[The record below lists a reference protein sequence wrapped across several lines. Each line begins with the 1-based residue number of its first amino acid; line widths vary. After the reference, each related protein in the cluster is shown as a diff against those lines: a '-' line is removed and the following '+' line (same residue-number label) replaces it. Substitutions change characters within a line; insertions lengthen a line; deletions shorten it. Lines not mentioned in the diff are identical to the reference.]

1 MMSRVFAISEKAKQG
16 IWEKLCSQN
25 KVTKPHG
32 TFSSPRLV
40 NKQLKFL
47 LSTMFQKLFTD
58 ILSKIQ
64 ALLLQSKKEPWPEVF
79 AAVLA
84 LSMVV
89 ESLQMMILCKK
100 CLNPPTST
108 SSSTNSNADIHEI
121 DVRFHFVLQLL
132 QTKYKPRGASCW
144 RPLNSKASYPG
155 LARAAD
161 REFVDN
167 LVTLVEQYGKCQ
179 TDSKM
184 IISPVRRI
192 SLAIKTIISR

>member
-1 MMSRVFAISEKAKQG
+1 MNRVFAIPEKAKQG

-25 KVTKPHG
+25 KVPKPYG

-84 LSMVV
+84 LSMVI
-89 ESLQMMILCKK
+89 ESLQMMILCKE
-100 CLNPPTST
+100 CFNPPTST
-108 SSSTNSNADIHEI
+108 SSSTNSNTDIHKI
-121 DVRFHFVLQLL
+121 DERFHFLLQLL
-132 QTKYKPRGASCW
+132 QTKYKSRGASCW
-144 RPLNSKASYPG
+144 RPLNSKASYHG
-155 LARAAD
+155 LAIAAD

-167 LVTLVEQYGKCQ
+167 LVAIVEQHGKCQ
-179 TDSKM
+179 TDSTM
-184 IISPVRRI
+184 IISPVRRTGLLI
-192 SLAIKTIISR
+192 ETIGSR